1 MSAASRPRFDAEML
15 PHRPVLSSHTPH
27 LLCVSS
33 LSKRYG
39 EQVALADIAF
49 SVYPGELLGL
59 IGPNG
64 AGKTTL
70 LETVAGVLPADT
82 GVVHWQATPLPNA
95 DRRKFLFYLPDDV
108 RPWQQQYVCRVLR
121 FFAGVYCLS
130 RSDVEDIVA
139 AVGLTPVLNKRV
151 LALSKGYM
159 RRLIWAVALLAPHPL
174 LLMDEPFDGFDLRQT
189 QEMITVLR
197 DAIAAGRTLVLSI
210 HQLALAERVCDRF
223 ILLSDGRIR
232 GVGSLDELRVRTG
245 RASGDL
251 EEIFLAL
258 T

>member
-1 MSAASRPRFDAEML
+1 ML
-15 PHRPVLSSHTPH
+15 PHKPVLSSHTPH

-49 SVYPGELLGL
+49 SVYPGEVLGL

-82 GVVHWQATPLPNA
+82 GVIHWQATPLPRS
-95 DRRKFLFYLPDDV
+95 DRRKVLFYLPDDG
-108 RPWQQQYVCRVLR
+108 RPWQHQYVCRVLK
-121 FFAGVYCLS
+121 FFADVYCLS
-130 RSDVEDIVA
+130 DSDVDHVVA
-139 AVGLTPVLNKRV
+139 AVALAPVLTKRV

-159 RRLIWAVALLAPHPL
+159 RRLIWALALLTPHPL
-174 LLMDEPFDGFDLRQT
+174 LLMDEPFEGFDLRQT
-189 QEMITVLR
+189 REMVTILR
-197 DAIAAGRTLVLSI
+197 QAVAAGRTFMLSI
-210 HQLALAERVCDRF
+210 HQLALAQQVCGRF
-223 ILLSDGRIR
+223 ILLADGRIR
-232 GVGSLDELRVRTG
+232 GIGSLDELRMRTG
-245 RASGDL
+245 YPSGDL
-251 EEIFLAL
+251 EEVFLAL